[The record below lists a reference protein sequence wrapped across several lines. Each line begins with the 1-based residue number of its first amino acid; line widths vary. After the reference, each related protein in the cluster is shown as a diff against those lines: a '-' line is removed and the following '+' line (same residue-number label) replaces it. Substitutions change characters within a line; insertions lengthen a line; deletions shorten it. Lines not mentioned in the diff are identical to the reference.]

1 MEDELILD
9 DSSLFL
15 SEEEFAAATGE
26 ETPKGEKNET
36 TEIDVDN
43 LFMTSSES
51 VSSEEKD
58 KGQEDTKT
66 EEAEK
71 KPNKNSNSP
80 NTYSSLANALK
91 VEGILSEL
99 DDDFIQSIDSAQ
111 GFAEAIEK
119 QVESRL
125 ESNQK
130 RVLEALNNNVDVE
143 EVKQYEGTI
152 NYLNSIT
159 DEVLKAEDEQGEELR
174 KRLIYQDYINRGF
187 SKERAVKEVN
197 KSIDSG
203 NDIEDALDALESNK
217 EHYNSSYERLIK
229 EAKEE
234 AEREKKALKKETE
247 QLQKSVLETETPF
260 GGSVKLDKSTRK
272 MVLDNISKPIHQDDK
287 GNYYTALQKYQKE
300 NKNEFLHKVGVI
312 FTLTDG
318 FKNMDKLIKG
328 AAKAEAK
335 KTMSELEKVIQNS
348 NSFLGGSLSL
358 MGGSEVDSESYQGW
372 TLDA

>member
-26 ETPKGEKNET
+26 ETPKEEKNET

-71 KPNKNSNSP
+71 AKQNSNSP

-152 NYLNSIT
+152 NYLNNIT

-187 SKERAVKEVN
+187 SKERAIKEVN

-260 GGSVKLDKSTRK
+260 GGNVKLDKNTRK

-287 GNYYTALQKYQKE
+287 GNYYTALQKFQKE

-348 NSFLGGSLSL
+348 NSFLGGSLNL
-358 MGGSEVDSESYQGW
+358 MGGSEVDKESYQGW
-372 TLDA
+372 TLDV